1 MDGKLVGQ
9 TASVGFQVG
18 VRRTLPISPERAWT
32 FLTSPE
38 GVKLWLGEVPP
49 LAYRVGETF
58 ESKEGISGEFRVVKE
73 IQQLRLRWRKK
84 DWAFTSTLQIR
95 LLPTNSGKTT
105 ISFHQEKLDHSK
117 TRDEMKKQWEAVLKA
132 IAEKIANGM

>member
-1 MDGKLVGQ
+1 MVGKLVGQ

-18 VRRTLPISPERAWT
+18 VRRTLPISPERAWA
-32 FLTSPE
+32 FLTSSE
-38 GVKLWLGEVPP
+38 GAKLWLGDVPS

-73 IQQLRLRWRKK
+73 MQQLRLRWRKK

-95 LLPTNSGKTT
+95 LIPNGNGKTT
-105 ISFHQEKLDHSK
+105 ISFHQEKLDHPN
-117 TRDEMKKQWEAVLKA
+117 TREQMKKQWEDALNA
-132 IAEKIANGM
+132 IADKTANGM